1 MFNEFN
7 FPIDLNFW
15 QLLSEL
21 NDCSFWPN
29 LSVLTIA
36 WPQLYLTNINKIYS
50 VFPPLFLTTAFNLP
64 SKASHA
70 ARSFSWEIKFYSR
83 RKFAFQ
89 S

>member
-1 MFNEFN
+1 MAT
-7 FPIDLNFW
+7 IILNKYQQHLF
-15 QLLSEL
+15 
-21 NDCSFWPN
+21 
-29 LSVLTIA
+29 
-36 WPQLYLTNINKIYS
+36 Y
-50 VFPPLFLTTAFNLP
+50 FPPLFLTTAFNLP